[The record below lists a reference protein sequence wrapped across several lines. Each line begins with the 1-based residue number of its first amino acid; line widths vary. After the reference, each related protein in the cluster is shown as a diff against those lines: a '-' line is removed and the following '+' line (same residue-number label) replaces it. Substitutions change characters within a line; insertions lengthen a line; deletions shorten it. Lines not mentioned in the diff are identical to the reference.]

1 MLKVQSL
8 VREKKLDGL
17 PETDF
22 VEDDANI
29 NSINTQYIYQV
40 AEEVEIDEN
49 CSDTKIIQHK
59 ELWILVFKVQRSQ
72 SENGKILQNN
82 YTVESN
88 SRRFLYSD
96 RYC

>member
-8 VREKKLDGL
+8 VREKKIRWFTWDW
-17 PETDF
+17 F

-49 CSDTKIIQHK
+49 CSDTKITQHK